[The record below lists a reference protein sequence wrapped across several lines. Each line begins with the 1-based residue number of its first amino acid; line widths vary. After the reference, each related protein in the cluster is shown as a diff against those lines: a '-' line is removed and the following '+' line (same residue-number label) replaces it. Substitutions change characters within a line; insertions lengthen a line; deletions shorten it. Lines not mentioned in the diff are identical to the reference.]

1 MMSRKKELL
10 TLMNIDTSWLKTKKN
25 TNHDLQ
31 SFRELQLEAN
41 NCQKCQLANDRNN
54 VVFGKGN
61 EKANMLIS
69 GEAPGKEEDLI
80 GEPFIGRAGKLLT
93 EILFSI
99 NLSRNDVYITNTV
112 KCRPPENRNPNSTE
126 ISSCAHFLDKQ
137 ISLISPK
144 VIILLGKIAAER
156 ILNTSEPM
164 AKLRSNIHYYKET
177 NIPTL
182 VFYHPAYLLR
192 SPSEKKKVWDDILFM
207 RENIH
212 VG

>member
-1 MMSRKKELL
+1 MSRKKELL
-10 TLMNIDTSWLKTKKN
+10 ALLNIDTSWLKTKNKTQN
-25 TNHDLQ
+25 SQQCLN
-31 SFRELQLEAN
+31 ELNLEAS
-41 NCQKCQLANDRNN
+41 NCQKCQLAQDRSN

-61 EKANMLIS
+61 EKANILII
-69 GEAPGKEEDLI
+69 GEAPGKEEDI
-80 GEPFIGRAGKLLT
+80 KGEPFIGRAGKLLT

-99 NLSRNDVYITNTV
+99 NLSRDDVYITNTV
-112 KCRPPENRNPNSTE
+112 KCRPPENRNPNSSE

-164 AKLRSNIHYYKET
+164 GTLRAKIHYYKDT

-192 SPSEKKKVWDDILFM
+192 SPGEKKKVWEDILFM
-207 RENIH
+207 RENIN
-212 VG
+212 VS

>member
-1 MMSRKKELL
+1 MSRKKELL
-10 TLMNIDTSWLKTKKN
+10 ALLNIDTSWLKTKNKTQN
-25 TNHDLQ
+25 SQQCLN
-31 SFRELQLEAN
+31 ELNLEAS
-41 NCQKCQLANDRNN
+41 NCQKCQLAQDRSN

-61 EKANMLIS
+61 EKANILII
-69 GEAPGKEEDLI
+69 GEAPGKEEDI
-80 GEPFIGRAGKLLT
+80 KGEPFIGRAGKLLT

-99 NLSRNDVYITNTV
+99 NLSRDDVYITNTV
-112 KCRPPENRNPNSTE
+112 KCRPPENRNPNSSE

-164 AKLRSNIHYYKET
+164 GTLRAKIHYYKET

-192 SPSEKKKVWDDILFM
+192 SPGEKKKVWEDILFM
-207 RENIH
+207 RENIN
-212 VG
+212 VS

>member
-1 MMSRKKELL
+1 MS
-10 TLMNIDTSWLKTKKN
+10 
-25 TNHDLQ
+25 
-31 SFRELQLEAN
+31 
-41 NCQKCQLANDRNN
+41 C
-54 VVFGKGN
+54 FGKSPNEINSIQNCNLKKTAKNLVLFDGN
-61 EKANMLIS
+61 IKSKLMII

-112 KCRPPENRNPNSTE
+112 KCRPPENRNPSSTE

-207 RENIH
+207 REKINLS
-212 VG
+212 

>member
-10 TLMNIDTSWLKTKKN
+10 ALLNIDTSWLKTKNKTQN
-25 TNHDLQ
+25 SQQCLN
-31 SFRELQLEAN
+31 ELNLEAS
-41 NCQKCQLANDRNN
+41 NCQKCQLAQDRSN

-61 EKANMLIS
+61 EKANILII
-69 GEAPGKEEDLI
+69 GEAPGKEEDI
-80 GEPFIGRAGKLLT
+80 KGEPFIGRAGKLLT

-99 NLSRNDVYITNTV
+99 NLSRDDVYITNTV
-112 KCRPPENRNPNSTE
+112 KCRPPENRNPNSSE

-164 AKLRSNIHYYKET
+164 GTLRAKIHYYKET

-192 SPSEKKKVWDDILFM
+192 SPGEKKKVWEDILFM
-207 RENIH
+207 RENIN
-212 VG
+212 VS